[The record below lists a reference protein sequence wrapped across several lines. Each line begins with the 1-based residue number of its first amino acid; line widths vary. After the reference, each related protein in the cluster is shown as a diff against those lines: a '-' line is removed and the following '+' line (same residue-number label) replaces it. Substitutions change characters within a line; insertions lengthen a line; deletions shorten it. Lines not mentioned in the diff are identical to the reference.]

1 MNLYCGIGQGSL
13 GRLHSARL
21 YRVLCLNCKACKQV
35 STQQPWQDSPST
47 LLEKSTKWR
56 SPSRLTQVSTPT
68 SRQRRFCINFAILR
82 RTLLIFIF
90 SSAHYCLVPYKTWW
104 YVVLKIKLDNCS
116 ALKWLLKF
124 HFKIWLNQ
132 SWLPSSFSFIYWHDH
147 PTKDHVFLLSINCVR
162 QITRQVTTL
171 EAMSQMRRT
180 GTRRRLTPTFN
191 TQPRHHHH
199 FHGPWSSSSLSWSL
213 TPSLSWLQSK
223 SHLSNT
229 RLHNWFRFETCRL
242 QLFWKSQTNQGPYR
256 ENPKRG
262 DQN

>member
-1 MNLYCGIGQGSL
+1 MNPTPLILRDLFIWTICAVYNNCIIIILSQQANEVASCEYKTTHCQDIVNKIAKILSRYCKDMRQNADKWNKIICQRKEEDAKSTRWWQKSKKVQLVNLYCGIGQGSL

-104 YVVLKIKLDNCS
+104 YVGLKIKLDNC
-116 ALKWLLKF
+116 
-124 HFKIWLNQ
+124 
-132 SWLPSSFSFIYWHDH
+132 
-147 PTKDHVFLLSINCVR
+147 
-162 QITRQVTTL
+162 
-171 EAMSQMRRT
+171 
-180 GTRRRLTPTFN
+180 
-191 TQPRHHHH
+191 
-199 FHGPWSSSSLSWSL
+199 
-213 TPSLSWLQSK
+213 
-223 SHLSNT
+223 
-229 RLHNWFRFETCRL
+229 
-242 QLFWKSQTNQGPYR
+242 
-256 ENPKRG
+256 
-262 DQN
+262 

>member
-1 MNLYCGIGQGSL
+1 MRQNADKWNKIICQTKEEDAKSTASWWQESKKVQLVNLYCGIGQGSL

-56 SPSRLTQVSTPT
+56 SPPRLTQVSTPT

-124 HFKIWLNQ
+124 PF
-132 SWLPSSFSFIYWHDH
+132 
-147 PTKDHVFLLSINCVR
+147 
-162 QITRQVTTL
+162 
-171 EAMSQMRRT
+171 
-180 GTRRRLTPTFN
+180 
-191 TQPRHHHH
+191 
-199 FHGPWSSSSLSWSL
+199 
-213 TPSLSWLQSK
+213 
-223 SHLSNT
+223 
-229 RLHNWFRFETCRL
+229 
-242 QLFWKSQTNQGPYR
+242 
-256 ENPKRG
+256 
-262 DQN
+262 